1 MPSLV
6 RAVLLSEE
14 RLARGL
20 SRLLAVEANLLVV
33 AVANTIDEAEAIVA
47 THRADVL
54 IVAGRQTPGA
64 EVLLEVE
71 RRHSG
76 LRIVRLELE

>member
-1 MPSLV
+1 MPSMV

-20 SRLLAVEANLLVV
+20 SRLLAVEANVLVV
-33 AVANTIDEAEAIVA
+33 AVVETMDEAEARVA
-47 THRADVL
+47 MHQAEVL
-54 IVAGRQTPGA
+54 IVAGRQTHA
-64 EVLLEVE
+64 EELLELE